1 MRADRACHPADRNCV
16 YCVAL
21 QHKGN
26 VRMPNHMR
34 DPGAPTPMSEQLVRQ
49 AVCKAGDG
57 EYTTVS
63 SGCCRA
69 DGRPLLRTVVI
80 FTEA

>member
-1 MRADRACHPADRNCV
+1 
-16 YCVAL
+16 
-21 QHKGN
+21 
-26 VRMPNHMR
+26 MR